1 MVMRNKDI
9 RVRRIAGGRLGL
21 TVSALLVASCAG
33 SAASPSSLPSPAR
46 ATTPP
51 PSASPVASASA
62 AASASPATAAAAGNI
77 VFFDGGGTH
86 RQVYVER
93 SDGSALS
100 QLVVSGFDD
109 VKPRLSPDGRTVA
122 FTRYAPESSNIFVV
136 GVDGTGLRE
145 IDQASCVKPCGGD
158 EEVSWSPDGTQFAV
172 TRGQFDAASL
182 ASPSPGPYNVALWLM
197 HADGSGAHQITLKG
211 RVCHNVCPGGA
222 QDNRSAWSPDGKRL
236 IFTRDAYTK
245 PEQFGIFTIALDGSD
260 LRRVTP
266 ETMNV
271 DDAAWSPDGTLIAFQ
286 SPPDPT
292 DGVEQDIYT
301 IHPDGTGLRNLT
313 KGLGM
318 GSSNGAAWSPD
329 GSQIVFAHL
338 PSTDGASDLFVMNRD
353 GSDIHL
359 LAPTA
364 VWENGPSWG
373 RSPPN

>member
-1 MVMRNKDI
+1 MGV
-9 RVRRIAGGRLGL
+9 VWL
-21 TVSALLVASCAG
+21 TLTTILVTACSTGVAL
-33 SAASPSSLPSPAR
+33 PSSNG
-46 ATTPP
+46 
-51 PSASPVASASA
+51 SPVAGETQVPPPTRAASAGTTA
-62 AASASPATAAAAGNI
+62 AASSPPTKAQGQI

-86 RQVYVER
+86 RQVYIER
-93 SDGSALS
+93 ADGSAVS

-172 TRGQFDAASL
+172 TRDLFDALPLTST
-182 ASPSPGPYNVALWLM
+182 STPYNVGLWLI

-211 RVCHNVCPGGA
+211 RICHNVCPGGA
-222 QDNRSAWSPDGKRL
+222 QDNRAAWSPDGKRL
-236 IFTRDAYTK
+236 VFTRDTYTT

-266 ETMNV
+266 ERMNV

-286 SPPDPT
+286 SPPEPT

-301 IHPDGTGLRNLT
+301 IHPDGTGLRKLT
-313 KGLGM
+313 QGLGL
-318 GSSNGAAWSPD
+318 GWSNGASWSPD
-329 GSQIVFAHL
+329 GSRIVFSHL

-364 VWENGPSWG
+364 LWENGPSWG
-373 RSPPN
+373 PSPAN